1 MFKNMIKLSELKS
14 LKTALLELEG
24 HYNMYLEERD
34 KSYNSRLKKD
44 RKSAEQN
51 MYAHAKYLVMTLT
64 KNPYVLA
71 VVYNGNQFQFEDFI
85 KFVDSDMP
93 GYIQKVK
100 ERIEKLEEVMH
111 KEV

>member
-1 MFKNMIKLSELKS
+1 MFKNMIKLSELEI

-44 RKSAEQN
+44 REHASHN
-51 MYAHAKYLVMTLT
+51 MYVHAQYLEKTLT
-64 KNPYVLA
+64 ENPYVLA
-71 VVYNGNQFQFEDFI
+71 AVYDGNQFQFEDFI
-85 KFVDSDMP
+85 NFVDSDMP

-100 ERIEKLEEVMH
+100 DRIEKLEEMH
-111 KEV
+111 KEE